1 MGQLRLYVQILRALE
16 EVDPDSGGAI
26 FENCKHRTV
35 ICNEDLTRDTIEN
48 KLRPLLPSEGMFL
61 NDRTVTHLWDEEGTS
76 CGLFAGSVFSLSEL
90 YASISKWVKDGD
102 CSCHYCK
109 HAIHHLHETISVS
122 GATSIFHL
130 AIRCDSRMV
139 SLIKHMQTLDN
150 IELTST
156 TSDWHSL
163 LNADGAPCLH
173 IAANLH
179 KPAIIEGLLLQK
191 PETLNESFGS
201 RAYTLMLVIA
211 DSGQRYPR
219 NIIEFLMSEVRSPRV
234 DMYARDLKERTPLEI
249 AFSRHFINAESI
261 YNLLSP
267 HDHDRL
273 DHGQLLSRIAR
284 NNGHKIQHKVD
295 MIKLITTDRKIDM
308 ANARSNPYNA
318 AIDSVAGNWNEKS
331 TNTAIKMWEALI
343 ANRVPMNHFDDHGTT
358 ALAHAIENASSAFLE
373 VLDDMAEIEIEQL
386 GLNFLTVDKDGDT
399 PHTLAQQS
407 DDRSK
412 LDIIERYIKK
422 QSRRPI
428 PDHDPRS
435 AAMAYFI
442 NNDFEQCLQYL
453 DQLPESAWRQVMK
466 ARSHLGLSQCN
477 LALEA
482 ICNLEDCGIV
492 QHLKGSIFI
501 KAQDYK
507 KALHFIHD
515 ADSKEVRSLE
525 RKKLQRRYCC
535 MVLSLVSVSRHLPFL
550 PYELRMYICNTEA
563 E

>member
-16 EVDPDSGGAI
+16 EVDPDFGGAI
-26 FENCKHRTV
+26 LENCKHRTV

-76 CGLFAGSVFSLSEL
+76 CGLFAGSVSSEL
-90 YASISKWVKDGD
+90 YASISNWVKDGD
-102 CSCHYCK
+102 CSCYHCK
-109 HAIHHLHETISVS
+109 HAIHHLHETVSVS
-122 GATSIFHL
+122 GGTSIFHL

-139 SLIKHMQTLDN
+139 SLIKHMRTLEN
-150 IELTST
+150 IEFTST
-156 TSDWHSL
+156 TSVWHSL
-163 LNADGAPCLH
+163 LNANGAPCLH

-179 KPAIIEGLLLQK
+179 KRAIIEGLLLQK

-201 RAYTLMLVIA
+201 RAYTLMHVIA

-284 NNGHKIQHKVD
+284 NNGHKIEHKVD
-295 MIKLITTDRKIDM
+295 MIELITTDRKIDM

-331 TNTAIKMWEALI
+331 TNTAMKMWEALI

-358 ALAHAIENASSAFLE
+358 ALAHAIENAPSAFLE

-453 DQLPESAWRQVMK
+453 DQLQESAWRQVMK
-466 ARSHLGLSQCN
+466 ARSHLRLSQCN

-507 KALHFIHD
+507 KALHSIHD